1 MIAAVAL
8 AQGLV
13 FLSLKSRGSLP
24 WGNRDRDYRLRSHWS
39 KLPPVRSA
47 TRAQRKEQSQQ
58 LLGRCTK
65 DGNSNT
71 ASLYKE
77 SETKMLLSVFV
88 GLTTDLAFL
97 QKNFLKV
104 KSLNWQMYLSCA
116 DSLFPLRK
124 CSQESI
130 KVILDSQQN

>member
-1 MIAAVAL
+1 MGPRLA
-8 AQGLV
+8 AQGTLT
-13 FLSLKSRGSLP
+13 
-24 WGNRDRDYRLRSHWS
+24 
-39 KLPPVRSA
+39 RSA
-47 TRAQRKEQSQQ
+47 GDLDWQGAWSALQQ

-97 QKNFLKV
+97 QKT
-104 KSLNWQMYLSCA
+104 S
-116 DSLFPLRK
+116 
-124 CSQESI
+124 
-130 KVILDSQQN
+130 

>member
-1 MIAAVAL
+1 MESGESPDPARHGRDGKEVVGSKGFDRSSSTSPRA
-8 AQGLV
+8 G
-13 FLSLKSRGSLP
+13 LSLKSRGSLP

-47 TRAQRKEQSQQ
+47 TRAQRKEQNQQ

-97 QKNFLKV
+97 QKT
-104 KSLNWQMYLSCA
+104 S
-116 DSLFPLRK
+116 
-124 CSQESI
+124 
-130 KVILDSQQN
+130 

>member
-1 MIAAVAL
+1 MLRKLTYRPPRWSPGSCPIPPGAAGMGRRWWIPKGLIAAVAF

-13 FLSLKSRGSLP
+13 FLSLKSMGSLP
-24 WGNRDRDYRLRSHWS
+24 RGNTDRDYRLRSHWS

-47 TRAQRKEQSQQ
+47 TRAQRKEQNQQ

-97 QKNFLKV
+97 QKT
-104 KSLNWQMYLSCA
+104 S
-116 DSLFPLRK
+116 
-124 CSQESI
+124 
-130 KVILDSQQN
+130 